1 MIDKNP
7 LFLSI
12 TKLFYLLVSW
22 SGYEERF
29 LAAGCVVNSPECFI
43 FVVPRSHHR
52 SPHLGLEVVFEAGDV
67 PVLEVVT
74 GEVALQGGLD

>member
-1 MIDKNP
+1 M
-7 LFLSI
+7 
-12 TKLFYLLVSW
+12 
-22 SGYEERF
+22 
-29 LAAGCVVNSPECFI
+29 NSPECFI

-74 GEVALQGGLD
+74 GEVALQGGLQGLQEQEEKQCEDLVLTLTLTLT

>member
-1 MIDKNP
+1 MY
-7 LFLSI
+7 F
-12 TKLFYLLVSW
+12 
-22 SGYEERF
+22 
-29 LAAGCVVNSPECFI
+29 PECFI